1 MRRKSESGCAPRQ
14 VKCAWLMALACFA
27 TMGLTPT
34 AALAEDEEVAEES
47 TAADEADESVETPAA
62 TEAEEVAEEDSDGV
76 VTDEDLAE
84 AQAAIDAAQQ
94 QLDEARRQMEM
105 RIPYEAPKPPEP
117 GPGLLTVDDRAKK
130 LQVSLNKDGSLYLRF
145 AMWLQVWTR
154 AMQLNPGTTV
164 LDNPNTAEPENQDAW
179 YGDVGIRRAR
189 FLMFGK
195 IFPRTFM
202 LMHIGINNQTF
213 RNARKPQVY
222 FHDAWVEFEA
232 SKKGYIS
239 IGGGLLYWN
248 GISRATNASTITFM
262 SLDAPIVN
270 WPTIERTDQFA
281 RQLGLYL
288 KGKAGLFDYR
298 VAVVRP
304 FSTNTFD
311 VTTGLPPANGVG
323 TYNDYANTWGYS
335 GYFMLQFLDKESNTL
350 PYMVGTYIGAKRVF
364 NWGVGGHGQPNGV
377 AYLDGA
383 GNVRQR
389 WLGIAST
396 DLFLDIPFKAE
407 KGGAATWYGAY
418 YWMDF
423 GPNAIRNI
431 GIMNPGDA
439 GSGTSFNGQ
448 GNAYPM
454 IGTGDTLYSELGI
467 LIPGTVGKS
476 IQFQPYVNWQGS
488 GFDVFRGD
496 NLTIPAKGDW
506 MHHVGAGLNMF
517 IHRHNAKVTLEY
529 RNRPIFD
536 AAGQVESRKG
546 NSFVLQ
552 MHLFI

>member
-1 MRRKSESGCAPRQ
+1 MRQELEDSRKAQRTRY
-14 VKCAWLMALACFA
+14 AWILALAGIAMTGFS
-27 TMGLTPT
+27 PT
-34 AALAEDEEVAEES
+34 TAWAEEEAVEEPPGD
-47 TAADEADESVETPAA
+47 TAIDEADEA
-62 TEAEEVAEEDSDGV
+62 TEAVSPEDI
-76 VTDEDLAE
+76 EE
-84 AQAAIDAAQQ
+84 AQKSIDEAQR
-94 QLDEARRQMEM
+94 QLDAMKQRIGEQPVKVPSQM
-105 RIPYEAPKPPEP
+105 P
-117 GPGLLTVDDRAKK
+117 GGAGLVTGEDGTAKK
-130 LQVSLNKDGSLYLRF
+130 LQVSLNKDGSLYFRF

-164 LDNPNTAEPENQDAW
+164 LGKDENW
-179 YGDVGIRRAR
+179 YGDVGLRRAR

-195 IFPRTFM
+195 IAPRTFM